1 MHAPQSLT
9 RRRKKSVTCIF
20 ASISVLTTREN
31 DDMIIHFRAS
41 KSTFLLIS
49 GIFSI
54 YGFLIAHCSQTTF
67 HTLRVMFSFMLIL
80 FGGLYYPTALDILWN
95 FLLHPPLR
103 VIVTVSHRLII
114 VLLSRPSVSPNI
126 ILAFFCSGLLLMII
140 FSHPRSPYTVE
151 LSLNNHTHIYI
162 FFSCLLCSILSTC
175 LRKYRKGHQTES
187 DPVG

>member
-1 MHAPQSLT
+1 MHTPPISHST
-9 RRRKKSVTCIF
+9 EKKSVSCIF

-54 YGFLIAHCSQTTF
+54 YGFLIAHYLQPTF

-80 FGGLYYPTALDILWN
+80 FGGLYYPAALDILWN

-114 VLLSRPSVSPNI
+114 VLPSRPSVTLNI
-126 ILAFFCSGLLLMII
+126 ILASLCSGLLLTII
-140 FSHPRSPYTVE
+140 FC
-151 LSLNNHTHIYI
+151 LSSEPLH
-162 FFSCLLCSILSTC
+162 C
-175 LRKYRKGHQTES
+175 
-187 DPVG
+187 